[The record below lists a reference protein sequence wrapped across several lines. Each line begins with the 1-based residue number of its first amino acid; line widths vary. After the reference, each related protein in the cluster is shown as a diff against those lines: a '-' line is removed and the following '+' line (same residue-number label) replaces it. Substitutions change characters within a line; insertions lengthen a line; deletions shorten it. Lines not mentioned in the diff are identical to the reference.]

1 MKPSLRP
8 RRSAASPRRV
18 VFPSADGLPVTGDF
32 HAVKK
37 PRGAIVLCHR
47 SHFNRGEYKDIAP
60 RLAELGFSC
69 LAIDQR
75 SGMKVLGYANETYAR
90 AKKEGLA
97 TGYADARPDIE
108 AAVAYLRRRT
118 RQPVILVGS
127 SYSASLA
134 LLIARNDGDV
144 KAVAAFSPGEY
155 LKGIAVAQSIR
166 GLDKPVFLAAARK
179 EIGEVKK
186 LARFVARSR
195 LSFHKPAAEGAHG
208 ARLLWEKTP
217 GSEECWGSFQRFLV
231 SL

>member
-1 MKPSLRP
+1 MS
-8 RRSAASPRRV
+8 RSVSQAPATSPEKVLFASQ
-18 VFPSADGLPVTGDF
+18 DGLPVTGDF
-32 HAVKK
+32 HAAKK
-37 PRGAIVLCHR
+37 PRGALLLCHR

-75 SGMKVLGYANETYAR
+75 SGMKVLGYVNETYAR
-90 AKKEGLA
+90 AKKKGLA

-134 LLIARNDGDV
+134 LLVALNNDNV

-155 LKGIAVAQSIR
+155 LKGIDVAQSIK

-179 EIGEVKK
+179 EIGHVRK
-186 LARFVARSR
+186 LARFVARTR
-195 LSFHKPAAEGAHG
+195 LSIHKPAEEGAHG
-208 ARLLWEKTP
+208 ARMLWERTP
-217 GSEECWGSFQRFLV
+217 GSEECWRSFRRFV
-231 SL
+231 ESV